1 MAALNVAWIDDV
13 RICAENLS
21 IVYMAKSPV
30 LVSLVLQRF
39 ERTGCVVRMFGDAGK
54 ICVQDP
60 NVEETG
66 NRLRRVGGQILCHF
80 GCGKTLAMHCIAQG
94 LIRKGL
100 WLRGTQDPHVTPRPE
115 SLD

>member
-54 ICVQDP
+54 ICVQNP

-66 NRLRRVGGQILCHF
+66 NRLRIIGGQILCNF
-80 GCGKTLAMHCIAQG
+80 GCGKTLAMYCNAQG

-100 WLRGTQDPHVTPRPE
+100 WLAGTKDVDVARRPK
-115 SLD
+115 LLN